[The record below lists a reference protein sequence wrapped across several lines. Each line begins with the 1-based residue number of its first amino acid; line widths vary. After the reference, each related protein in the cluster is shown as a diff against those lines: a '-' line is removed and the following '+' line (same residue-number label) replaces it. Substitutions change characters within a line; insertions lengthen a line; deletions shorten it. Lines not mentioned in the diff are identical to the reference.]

1 MRDWRQV
8 IVTVS
13 MTHRRPHH
21 VHAYGAN
28 KTPHYTTGDKN
39 LDKLL
44 TPTGFAGM
52 LSTCCTLKAT
62 WRTCEAP
69 SFGWS
74 LVSFWCMTLMTA
86 FKLLWPGCKPAIV
99 LFLLFCLYREAVTGA
114 KSHRHFRIILI
125 IDVPDLF
132 LLFCLSKEAVTGAQ
146 MSQSSLLHCVHVPTW
161 SIYRVYKP

>member
-1 MRDWRQV
+1 LLSSIIIIVIIVIIIIFIISVIIVVVMTIIKITIIVMRDWRQV

-69 SFGWS
+69 SFG
-74 LVSFWCMTLMTA
+74 
-86 FKLLWPGCKPAIV
+86 
-99 LFLLFCLYREAVTGA
+99 
-114 KSHRHFRIILI
+114 
-125 IDVPDLF
+125 
-132 LLFCLSKEAVTGAQ
+132 
-146 MSQSSLLHCVHVPTW
+146 
-161 SIYRVYKP
+161 